1 MKDERNRNS
10 HWQVVYPALSPI
22 QKELKKVCRLGDK
35 SLLKSFLSD
44 HPNIELDIKD
54 VDGATL
60 LTEAATKTAQFSDI
74 VEVLLQAGASVSV
87 CDSLGNSPLHNAVLY
102 YPSTQKSV
110 DILLQNGASVTIKV
124 SSPHST

>member
-1 MKDERNRNS
+1 MYF
-10 HWQVVYPALSPI
+10 QVVYPELSPV
-22 QKELKKVCRLGDK
+22 QKELKKVCRLGDTN
-35 SLLKSFLSD
+35 LLKSFLSD

-102 YPSTQKSV
+102 YPSTQRSV
-110 DILLQNGASVTIKV
+110 DILLQSGASVTIKV
-124 SSPHST
+124 SSSRLAEPGC

>member
-1 MKDERNRNS
+1 M
-10 HWQVVYPALSPI
+10 QVVYPPLSPV

-35 SLLKSFLSD
+35 SLLKTFLSD
-44 HPNIELDIKD
+44 HPNIDLDIKD

-74 VEVLLQAGASVSV
+74 VEVLLQAGASLSA

-110 DILLQNGASVTIKV
+110 DILLQSGASVTIKV
-124 SSPHST
+124 SSSSLGQHF

>member
-1 MKDERNRNS
+1 M
-10 HWQVVYPALSPI
+10 YPPLSPV

-60 LTEAATKTAQFSDI
+60 LTEAVTKAAQFSDI
-74 VEVLLQAGASVSV
+74 VEVLLEAGASVSV

-110 DILLQNGASVTIKV
+110 DILLQNGASVTLKV
-124 SSPHST
+124 STEQPEPG

>member
-1 MKDERNRNS
+1 M
-10 HWQVVYPALSPI
+10 YPPLSPV

-54 VDGATL
+54 VNGDTL

-74 VEVLLQAGASVSV
+74 VEVLLEAGASLSV
-87 CDSLGNSPLHNAVLY
+87 CDSLGNSALHNAVLY
-102 YPSTQKSV
+102 FPSTQKSV
-110 DILLQNGASVTIKV
+110 DILLQCGASVTIKV
-124 SSPHST
+124 SSSALINLHVES

>member
-1 MKDERNRNS
+1 M
-10 HWQVVYPALSPI
+10 YPPLSPV

-60 LTEAATKTAQFSDI
+60 LTEAVTKAAQFSDI
-74 VEVLLQAGASVSV
+74 VEVLLEAGASVSV

-110 DILLQNGASVTIKV
+110 DILLQNGASVTLKV
-124 SSPHST
+124 STEQPEPGHTLMLIDILEQ